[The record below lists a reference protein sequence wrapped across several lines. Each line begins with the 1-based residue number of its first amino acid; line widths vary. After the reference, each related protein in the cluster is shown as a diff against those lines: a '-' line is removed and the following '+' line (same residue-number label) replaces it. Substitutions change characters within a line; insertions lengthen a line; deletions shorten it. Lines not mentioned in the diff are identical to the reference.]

1 VRANQ
6 FQLGDAD
13 YLRFQK
19 FVSKHSGLHFPEN
32 RRGELEKGLTE
43 ALENAPADVT
53 SLESYYNFLTQSGDK
68 RAERELARLIN
79 ILTIGETHFFR
90 NTAQFE
96 ALANFVLPG
105 LIAKKREAASLLT
118 PNGPGV
124 PQLRI
129 WSAGCSTGEEP
140 YSIAILLRE
149 LIPDIDK
156 WRIFILGTDINTDS
170 LARARQAVYR
180 EWSFREEK
188 ARERRSIY
196 FEKRGLSFYLNDDI
210 RRQVTFAQQNL
221 IEDDFPSTKNGIM
234 AMDLIL
240 CRNVTIYFSQE
251 ITEQLT
257 NKFYATLVDDGW
269 LVVGHAE
276 PSLTAYRNF
285 QTRSYPKTIFYQKS
299 NPPVP
304 TLPKAANGVMAKNG
318 DGRISS
324 PVTARLNDPN
334 TVRKTKYTTTRLS
347 TPGTAVLNQSIS
359 TPEKL
364 KNNTA
369 VSRESL
375 VEKEKVAAKRYE
387 EAQLLLVQGR
397 TDKAI
402 HLLEA
407 LVAEHDRYTAAY
419 CLLARTHADQG
430 QCLQARSWSMRA
442 IKTDSLNPKPYYILA
457 LLDENEGLLNQA
469 IENYKKMLYIE
480 TNNPLPH
487 FHLGVLY
494 QKVGQIDLAQRALGN
509 AVKILESMPSDQ
521 FLPENGENVGWL
533 LHQAKELL
541 REKE

>member
-1 VRANQ
+1 MRANQ
-6 FQLGDAD
+6 FQLGDTD

-19 FVSKHSGLHFPEN
+19 FVSKHSGLHFSEN
-32 RRGELEKGLTE
+32 RRGELEKGLME
-43 ALENAPADVT
+43 ALENAPAGIT
-53 SLESYYNFLTQSGDK
+53 GLESYYAFLVQSGDK
-68 RAERELARLIN
+68 QVERELARLIN

-96 ALANFVLPG
+96 ALANYVLPG
-105 LIAKKREAASLLT
+105 LIAKKREAANQIT

-188 ARERRSIY
+188 ARERRPIY
-196 FEKRGLSFYLNDDI
+196 FEKRGMYFHLNDDI
-210 RRQVTFAQQNL
+210 RRQVTFAQHNL

-234 AMDLIL
+234 AMDLIM
-240 CRNVTIYFSQE
+240 CRNVTIYFSPE

-257 NKFYATLVDDGW
+257 NKFHATLVDDGW

-299 NPPVP
+299 TPPAP
-304 TLPKAANGVMAKNG
+304 TLPKGMNGATAKNV
-318 DGRISS
+318 DGRFA
-324 PVTARLNDPN
+324 TAATAKLDDPN
-334 TVRKTKYTTTRLS
+334 TARKTRHATIRLGVAQ
-347 TPGTAVLNQSIS
+347 TGILNQPIP
-359 TPEKL
+359 TTEKL
-364 KNNTA
+364 RNTA

-375 VEKEKVAAKRYE
+375 AEKEKLAAKRYE

-397 TDKAI
+397 TEKAI
-402 HLLEA
+402 QLLET
-407 LVAEHDRYTAAY
+407 LVNDHDKYTAAY
-419 CLLARTHADQG
+419 CLLARTHADHG

-442 IKTDSLNPKPYYILA
+442 IKTDSLNPQPYYILA
-457 LLDENEGLLNQA
+457 LLDENEGLLSRA
-469 IENYKKMLYIE
+469 IENFKKMLYIE
-480 TNNPLPH
+480 ANNPLPH
-487 FHLGVLY
+487 FHLGILY
-494 QKVGQIDLAQRALGN
+494 QKAAQTDLAQRSLSN
-509 AVKILESMPSDQ
+509 AIKILEGMPGDQ

-541 REKE
+541 REKEQ